1 MEILVPFLH
10 SIKAV
15 EKQYETGDRPV
26 LVACSDKCMYICKY
40 MHTTGQAY
48 KLAAE
53 FVGAQLAEV
62 WQIASPVCAF
72 VWISEKHW
80 EGIFTSHNSAAP
92 ALGYRKINGSVDIT
106 TSTCQEIE
114 QSKDIMRQ
122 LLQIALFDFWVAN
135 EDRTFNN
142 MNLLYEVQTPRL
154 ISIDYGGIFNTSTFE
169 APMSQLMETDTI
181 LYADIFRRLQPAA
194 YAEELIESAKALK
207 AYYDM
212 CVRQS
217 QERMIKILDALPKAW
232 NVRNEVVENKTRQL
246 FNPEW
251 IESSWQNFIHNVI
264 ENTIR

>member
-10 SIKAV
+10 SVKAV

-62 WQIASPVCAF
+62 WQIA
-72 VWISEKHW
+72 
-80 EGIFTSHNSAAP
+80 
-92 ALGYRKINGSVDIT
+92 
-106 TSTCQEIE
+106 
-114 QSKDIMRQ
+114 
-122 LLQIALFDFWVAN
+122 LFDFWVAN

-154 ISIDYGGIFNTSTFE
+154 RSIDYGGIFNTSTFE

-181 LYADIFRRLQPAA
+181 LYADIFKRLQPAA

-217 QERMIKILDALPKAW
+217 QERMIKILDALPKEW

-251 IESSWQNFIHNVI
+251 IENSWQSFIHNVI